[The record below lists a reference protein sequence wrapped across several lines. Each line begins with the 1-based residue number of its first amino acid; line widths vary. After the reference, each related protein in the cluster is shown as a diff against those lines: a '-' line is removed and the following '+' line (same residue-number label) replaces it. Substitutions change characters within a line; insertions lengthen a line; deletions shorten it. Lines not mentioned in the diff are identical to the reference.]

1 MRFTLKQ
8 LKNSTAKIAST
19 SDGKPLTSP
28 ARSSLSFKVTAPAA
42 AGREKQP
49 TPIRANGGMK
59 LGRRLTPHQILWL
72 AIQDRWPGMAVC
84 EFEGAVPG
92 RKFRI
97 DIAFPE
103 HRLALESD
111 GWAYH
116 GRFLGDFVRDRERQ
130 NLLCIHGWRVLRFS
144 AGMVRRNLDEQLR
157 LIDIALAATASHA
170 STRGPNHENR
180 TSKLSDMGNRITLA
194 FRRRPPMKIHK

>member
-1 MRFTLKQ
+1 
-8 LKNSTAKIAST
+8 
-19 SDGKPLTSP
+19 
-28 ARSSLSFKVTAPAA
+28 
-42 AGREKQP
+42 
-49 TPIRANGGMK
+49 
-59 LGRRLTPHQILWL
+59 
-72 AIQDRWPGMAVC
+72 MAVC

-97 DIAFPE
+97 DIAFPA

-157 LIDIALAATASHA
+157 MIGIALATTAGDTHIPSTNHPNRNSEQSGERTIA
-170 STRGPNHENR
+170 S
-180 TSKLSDMGNRITLA
+180 LA
-194 FRRRPPMKIHK
+194 FRRRAR